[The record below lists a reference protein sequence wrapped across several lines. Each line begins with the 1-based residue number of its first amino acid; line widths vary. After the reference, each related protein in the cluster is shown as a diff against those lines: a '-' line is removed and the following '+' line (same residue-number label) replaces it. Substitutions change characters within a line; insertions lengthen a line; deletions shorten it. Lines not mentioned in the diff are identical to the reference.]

1 MRNVKGKRKEKLQIS
16 RINLTPHKGAPSSQ
30 EMKENDI
37 GKKKATRNTRAIILV

>member
-30 EMKENDI
+30 EIQEKDNG
-37 GKKKATRNTRAIILV
+37 GKKQLATYVLSF